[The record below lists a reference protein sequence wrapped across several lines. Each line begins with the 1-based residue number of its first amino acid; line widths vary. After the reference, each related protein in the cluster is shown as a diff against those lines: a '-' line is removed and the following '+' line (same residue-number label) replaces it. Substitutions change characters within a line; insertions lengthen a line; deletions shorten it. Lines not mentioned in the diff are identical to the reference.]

1 MASSEWG
8 THLRSTAPGG
18 SLACACTGPASYTLK
33 AVRSTGCWWS
43 RTRGVEKNA
52 KVCPCEWE
60 MRNPQSVAHAP
71 PCHQGLITPWVKE
84 ARSRSWRVHRT
95 LLTAPCPP
103 LSLLR
108 AFLCLTGQEAVASR
122 PSEQPGGGEIR
133 WLPGVS
139 RHSDVH
145 HRSRCHRPQVWK
157 RQEAAKAE
165 ERKADELRKQLEE
178 ERKANEYLQIAE
190 QAGHLKCACWQGWR
204 GRGA

>member
-1 MASSEWG
+1 MLLHRPSIFYTEG
-8 THLRSTAPGG
+8 
-18 SLACACTGPASYTLK
+18 CAFDWVLVVAHT
-33 AVRSTGCWWS
+33 W
-43 RTRGVEKNA
+43 RGKNA
-52 KVCPCEWE
+52 KVCPREWE

-71 PCHQGLITPWVKE
+71 PCHRGLITPWVKE